1 MSDLSHKDL
10 WEHIELWGWHIASV
24 LLIFI
29 VFPIA
34 RWIGNNTLLRVK
46 KIEEEIPK
54 LATREELRDLN
65 ITNREE
71 HMTIGKKLDEIMNH
85 LLHRN
90 GA

>member
-46 KIEEEIPK
+46 KIEEEKVHKKDKVDNLKHKKVLRIIPISGV
-54 LATREELRDLN
+54 DS
-65 ITNREE
+65 
-71 HMTIGKKLDEIMNH
+71 D
-85 LLHRN
+85 
-90 GA
+90 